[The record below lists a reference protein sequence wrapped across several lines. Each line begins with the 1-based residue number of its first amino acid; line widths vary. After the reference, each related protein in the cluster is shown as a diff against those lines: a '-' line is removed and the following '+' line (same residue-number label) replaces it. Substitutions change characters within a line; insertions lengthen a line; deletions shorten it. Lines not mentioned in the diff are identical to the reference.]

1 MLNHWYTIRTLPSP
15 SSLMAMYITIPLTMY
30 ITMDT
35 TPLTTDG
42 HVRIEVVQFLTLKSR
57 VHEEFNQLC
66 PVSPLVCLCVV

>member
-1 MLNHWYTIRTLPSP
+1 
-15 SSLMAMYITIPLTMY
+15 MAMYITIPLTMY
-30 ITMDT
+30 ITMDTDIT

-42 HVRIEVVQFLTLKSR
+42 HVRIEVVQFLTLKSC